1 MIRRKWK
8 SVINNDRD
16 RDRDTSRAKDH
27 KTNNFE
33 EGEYKYKKKR
43 NKLMSED
50 DYRLKRS
57 GKIVDMRRK
66 EN

>member
-33 EGEYKYKKKR
+33 EGEYKYKKKEI
-43 NKLMSED
+43 S
-50 DYRLKRS
+50 
-57 GKIVDMRRK
+57 
-66 EN
+66 